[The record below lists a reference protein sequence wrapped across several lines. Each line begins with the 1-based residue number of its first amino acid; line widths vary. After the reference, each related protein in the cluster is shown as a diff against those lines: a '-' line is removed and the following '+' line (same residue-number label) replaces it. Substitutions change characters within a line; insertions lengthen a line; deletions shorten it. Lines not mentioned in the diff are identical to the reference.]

1 MLQPCSRSCTVS
13 IQTCFALPELVI
25 NSPCAPT
32 GWAALLQVAGS
43 IHPDALENIGLPLYI
58 IDQHGVFRWINLAAR
73 TLHGDIVSRQ
83 FITVVAP
90 ERIGDARRQFARK
103 VTGQAAATDY
113 GLILRDRTG
122 RRVAVQIHSVALPF
136 EGSGAAVF
144 GAAIPESTE
153 TTPDSLTSHDQ
164 SALVKLTQR
173 QKETL
178 LLLADGLGTCE
189 IASHLVISVQT
200 ARNHIRA
207 VMSALDAHSR
217 LEAVA
222 IARRIGLL

>member
-1 MLQPCSRSCTVS
+1 MS
-13 IQTCFALPELVI
+13 IQTCFALPVLVN
-25 NSPCAPT
+25 NSSCAPT

-43 IHPDALENIGLPLYI
+43 VHRDALANIGLPLYI
-58 IDQHGVFRWINLAAR
+58 IDLHGVFRWINLAAR
-73 TLHGDIVSRQ
+73 TLHGDIVGRQ

-90 ERIGDARRQFARK
+90 ERVGDARRQFARK
-103 VTGQAAATDY
+103 VTGHAAATDY

-122 RRVAVQIHSVALPF
+122 RRIAAQIHSVALPF
-136 EGSGAAVF
+136 EGSAAAVF

-153 TTPDSLTSHDQ
+153 TTPDCTGDTQAAS
-164 SALVKLTQR
+164 VKLTQR

-178 LLLADGLGTCE
+178 LLLADGLGTSE